1 VPACAADNPKRG
13 DMNVTARPH
22 GRRAR
27 WHLVLT
33 RTRTSR
39 ARGPGRSS
47 VTTADPARPPGTPL
61 AEPAAA
67 QPAVSVPPAA
77 GGPAAITVRGLR
89 MSYGSYE
96 AVRGIDFEVGRG
108 EILAFLGPNG
118 AGKTTTVE
126 ICEGFR
132 KRTAGEVRVLGD
144 DPAHAGPDWRAR
156 VGMVLQESAPEALL
170 TVRECLSMYAGYY
183 PTPLPVGRALELVG
197 AHRQGGR
204 PL

>member
-1 VPACAADNPKRG
+1 MTSSTAASRMARVTRAVRPPGRRRTASPLPRRAGAPTSTSARFPRSSCSRRVLRLARNYGRVHLMATVYRYKGGIAIVPACAADNPKRG
-13 DMNVTARPH
+13 DMNVTARPR

-27 WHLVLT
+27 RHLVL
-33 RTRTSR
+33 TRTSR

-108 EILAFLGPNG
+108 EILPF
-118 AGKTTTVE
+118 
-126 ICEGFR
+126 I
-132 KRTAGEVRVLGD
+132 
-144 DPAHAGPDWRAR
+144 
-156 VGMVLQESAPEALL
+156 APIG
-170 TVRECLSMYAGYY
+170 T
-183 PTPLPVGRALELVG
+183 
-197 AHRQGGR
+197 
-204 PL
+204 

>member
-1 VPACAADNPKRG
+1 MAESPLWRQFIAIKGGIAIVPARAADNPKRG

-67 QPAVSVPPAA
+67 QPAVGVPPAA
-77 GGPAAITVRGLR
+77 DGPAAITVHGLR

-108 EILAFLGPNG
+108 EIL
-118 AGKTTTVE
+118 
-126 ICEGFR
+126 
-132 KRTAGEVRVLGD
+132 
-144 DPAHAGPDWRAR
+144 
-156 VGMVLQESAPEALL
+156 
-170 TVRECLSMYAGYY
+170 
-183 PTPLPVGRALELVG
+183 
-197 AHRQGGR
+197 
-204 PL
+204 